1 MTSTL
6 RPRSIQ
12 SDHIAVQDVE
22 PETLIYDERSH
33 KAWCLNHSSACI
45 WRLCDGQ
52 NTIVQIAA
60 IAATKLGSP
69 ITEDLVLLTLAEL
82 TEKGL
87 LLPEAAEFLPQGI
100 SRRLMIGRVGLTAAA
115 LLPVIAALTAPP
127 ASAQNGSGTTGDS
140 ASGGF
145 RTPD

>member
-22 PETLIYDERSH
+22 AETLIYDERSH

-60 IAATKLGSP
+60 IAATELGSP

-100 SRRLMIGRVGLTAAA
+100 SRRLMIRRVGLTAAA

-127 ASAQNGSGTTGDS
+127 ASAQSGSGSTG
-140 ASGGF
+140 
-145 RTPD
+145 

>member
-22 PETLIYDERSH
+22 AETLIYDERSH

-60 IAATKLGSP
+60 IAATELGSP

-87 LLPEAAEFLPQGI
+87 LLPEAAEFLPQGYFAKANDRQ
-100 SRRLMIGRVGLTAAA
+100 SGPHRSGVVACDRRSDRSTCFGAKRFD
-115 LLPVIAALTAPP
+115 
-127 ASAQNGSGTTGDS
+127 GD
-140 ASGGF
+140 
-145 RTPD
+145 RR